1 MTVTGETSLAE
12 RTLGVAEIRR
22 HENFV
27 SVGSNGNSDW
37 DIAVLRLT
45 EHLDLETYIPSCLAR
60 TSDRTAFDGDN
71 KYRGDNIVSTRVK
84 TSLMSPKLFAR
95 HHKFL
100 TIFRKTGAGLRLGR
114 HTQWRQLLKHGE
126 RKTSS
131 DFI

>member
-22 HENFV
+22 HESFV
-27 SVGSNGNSDW
+27 NIGSNGNSDW

-95 HHKFL
+95 HHKFP

-114 HTQWRQLLKHGE
+114 HTQWRQLL
-126 RKTSS
+126 
-131 DFI
+131 

>member
-1 MTVTGETSLAE
+1 M
-12 RTLGVAEIRR
+12 AEIKR

-27 SVGSNGNSDW
+27 NVGSNGNSDW

-60 TSDRTAFDGDN
+60 TSDRTSFDGDN

-95 HHKFL
+95 HHKFP

-114 HTQWRQLLKHGE
+114 HTQWRQLLKNGE

-131 DFI
+131 VKTL